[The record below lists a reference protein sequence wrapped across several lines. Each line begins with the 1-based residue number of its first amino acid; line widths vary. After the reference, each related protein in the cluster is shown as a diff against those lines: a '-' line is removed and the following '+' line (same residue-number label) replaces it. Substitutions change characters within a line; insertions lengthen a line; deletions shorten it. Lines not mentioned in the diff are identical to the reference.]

1 MFSDYQESGPTLF
14 KGDKKLAATFRFTNS
29 NVTMA
34 NTLRRAILTMTPSVG
49 FRTEPYENSDVQ
61 ISVNTTPLVN
71 EMIAHRVGM
80 IPICITDLETFNP
93 ALYEF
98 HLDVKND
105 GKEVLDVRASDF
117 KVFMKNPE
125 NPLDMPT
132 QLKTEDYFP
141 PDPITGDTVLITRL
155 RPQWNPTAPKEQLT
169 LKAKASIS
177 TGAENI
183 RYSPVSQASYEYTR
197 DPTPEHIDLVFKNW
211 LSANKKIDD
220 PAAAQPDVLD
230 TYRREFNT
238 MEIQRCYLKDER
250 GNPYDFTFFIE
261 SIGVQPIPMIVT
273 NALNAATNLVTKY
286 IDVDTVLP
294 ETMRL
299 VQSDTRYPAI
309 DIYFQ
314 NESHTL
320 GNLLET
326 YIVDNHI
333 DGEAQP
339 PVSYVAYKVPHP
351 LKKEMFVRIG
361 LAQEEDVETQK
372 NIALNVIAAVTRA
385 LKAQLKDLSVAWS
398 SQNKPP
404 A

>member
-1 MFSDYQESGPTLF
+1 
-14 KGDKKLAATFRFTNS
+14 
-29 NVTMA
+29 MA

-49 FRTEPYENSDVQ
+49 FRTEPYEKSDVQ

-80 IPICITDLETFNP
+80 IPICITDLADFNP
-93 ALYEF
+93 ELYEF

-105 GKEVLDVRASDF
+105 GKDVLDVRAADF

-169 LKAKASIS
+169 LKAKASVS
-177 TGAENI
+177 TGHENI

-197 DPTPEHIDLVFKNW
+197 DPTPEHVELVFKNW

-261 SIGVQPIPMIVT
+261 SIGVQPIPMIIE
-273 NALNAATNLVTKY
+273 NALNAATTLVSKY

-309 DIYFQ
+309 DVYFQ
-314 NESHTL
+314 DESHTL

-339 PVSYVAYKVPHP
+339 SVSYVAYKVPHP

-372 NIALNVIAAVTRA
+372 NIALNVMAAVTRA

-398 SQNKPP
+398 NQNKPP